1 MAFRDKNAVITGGAS
16 GIGLQVCKQL
26 LANEASKVAIID
38 IQENTEDISKLR
50 QAHPAQTILLIKMDV
65 ANRQG
70 IEKTYDELKKAFGS
84 IDIVVNVAGVF
95 NDQDVQRTILVNLGG
110 IINSSLAALNVMS
123 KEHGGNG
130 GIVANMSS
138 VVGLDPMFLLPVY
151 AATKAGI
158 INFTRCLGTDIYL
171 NRTGIKFITIC
182 PGATITDMFT
192 NFTEKIL
199 FADMG
204 DESYRVLDRL
214 NKQSA
219 TDVSRCILSAL
230 EKEKNGEV
238 YIIEGK
244 RLFPMEMKS
253 YWRGIERELNE

>member
-1 MAFRDKNAVITGGAS
+1 MAFRDKNAVITGGVG

-38 IQENTEDISKLR
+38 IQENLEDISKLR
-50 QAHPAQTILLIKMDV
+50 TAHPTQTIMLVKVDV
-65 ANRQG
+65 ANRQA
-70 IEKTYDELKKAFGS
+70 IENAYEELKKAFDS
-84 IDIVVNVAGVF
+84 IDIVVNIAGIF

-110 IINSSLAALNVMS
+110 MINSTLAALKVMS
-123 KEHGGNG
+123 KEDGGSG
-130 GIVANMSS
+130 GVVANMSS
-138 VVGLDPMFLLPVY
+138 VVGLDPMFLMPVY

-158 INFTRCLGTDIYL
+158 IHFTRCLGSDLYL
-171 NRTGIKFITIC
+171 ARTGIKFITIC

-199 FADMG
+199 FTDMG

-219 TDVSRCILSAL
+219 ADVSRCILSAL
-230 EKEKNGEV
+230 EKEQNGQV

-253 YWRGIERELNE
+253 YWRGIEQELNE

>member
-1 MAFRDKNAVITGGAS
+1 MAFRDKKAVITGGAS

-26 LANEASKVAIID
+26 LANEASRIAIID
-38 IQENTEDISKLR
+38 LNENKEDISKLR
-50 QAHPAQTILLIKMDV
+50 AAHPTQPITLVKMDV
-65 ANRQG
+65 SNRQG
-70 IEKTYDELKKAFGS
+70 MDNTYEELKNSFGS
-84 IDIVVNVAGVF
+84 IDIVVNVAGIF
-95 NDQDVQRTILVNLGG
+95 NDQEVQQTILVNLGG
-110 IINSSLAALNVMS
+110 IINSTLAALKVMS
-123 KEHGGNG
+123 KEAGGNG
-130 GIVANMSS
+130 GVIANMSS

-158 INFTRCLGTDIYL
+158 INFTRCLGNDIYL
-171 NRTGIKFITIC
+171 NRTGIKFITLC

-219 TDVSRCILSAL
+219 SDVARCILSAL

-244 RLFPMEMKS
+244 RLFSMEMKS
-253 YWRGIERELNE
+253 YWRGIEKELNE

>member
-1 MAFRDKNAVITGGAS
+1 MAFRDKRAVITGGAS

-26 LANEASKVAIID
+26 LANEASKIAIVD
-38 IQENTEDISKLR
+38 IQENPEDISKLR
-50 QAHPAQTILLIKMDV
+50 AAHPTQTILLIKMDV
-65 ANRQG
+65 TNRQG
-70 IEKTYDELKKAFGS
+70 IADTYEELKKTFGT
-84 IDIVVNVAGVF
+84 IDIVVNVAGIF

-110 IINSSLAALNVMS
+110 IINSTLAAVKVMS
-123 KEHGGNG
+123 TENGGNG
-130 GIVANMSS
+130 GIIANMSS

-158 INFTRCLGTDIYL
+158 IHFTRCLGSDTYL
-171 NRTGIKFITIC
+171 IRTGIKFITIC

-192 NFTEKIL
+192 NFTEKML
-199 FADMG
+199 FPDMG

-219 TDVSRCILSAL
+219 ADVSRCILTAL

-238 YIIEGK
+238 YMIEGK
-244 RLFPMEMKS
+244 RLFPTEMKS
-253 YWRGIERELNE
+253 YWRGIEESSE